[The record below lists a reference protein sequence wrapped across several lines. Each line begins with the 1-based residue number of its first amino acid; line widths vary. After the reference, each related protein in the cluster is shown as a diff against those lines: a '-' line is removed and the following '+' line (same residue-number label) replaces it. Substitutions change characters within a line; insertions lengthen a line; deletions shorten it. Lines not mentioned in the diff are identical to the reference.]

1 MKGERLTEEL
11 ARGLAAPTRRR
22 TVLAALVVGLLVPA
36 GTGEGPVLAA
46 AADRRRRVRNPRCRR
61 NWQCEYGEACVRGR
75 CKAITGFAPYNV
87 DCRTTAD
94 CSTKLG
100 PAVCEVGLNCICE
113 IATPGSPIGCDS
125 MPHLRCRGTY
135 VAATEEAASCTR
147 DCDCAAGLT
156 CQGGGCRPAPAS

>member
-61 NWQCEYGEACVRGR
+61 DRQCRLGEACDRGR
-75 CKAITGFAPYNV
+75 CREADGTAGQFQR
-87 DCRTTAD
+87 CRRSAD
-94 CSTKLG
+94 CDTSEQPL
-100 PAVCEVGLNCICE
+100 VCELSWGCGGGECMEPGDCSASRRCVG
-113 IATPGSPIGCDS
+113 GYD
-125 MPHLRCRGTY
+125 
-135 VAATEEAASCTR
+135 AATATGAQCVESCE
-147 DCDCAAGLT
+147 CAEDLE
-156 CQGGGCRPAPAS
+156 CVDNQCRPRAGH